1 MGSSL
6 EEVSSK
12 FTQRQKKHIPA
23 FISPVS
29 GTETRPA
36 NSHLHTRLLNPAE
49 KNSIHKCCSLVL
61 TQHSFFIAEI
71 VGPPSSLNHEIY
83 IFWPK
88 STLSHW
94 LFKKIHHGQ
103 LVYINLS
110 WMFYRAPL
118 CEEMLHVL
126 CFRHRLEQGFSNLIV
141 GPLIGSWAPHF
152 TRTPHIRH
160 TNLTI

>member
-36 NSHLHTRLLNPAE
+36 NSHLHTRLLSPAE

-110 WMFYRAPL
+110 WMFYRAP
-118 CEEMLHVL
+118 CVRKCYFVL
-126 CFRHRLEQGFSNLIV
+126 GTDLSRASQTSLWGPSLVRGPHILQ
-141 GPLIGSWAPHF
+141 GPLIF
-152 TRTPHIRH
+152 VTQI
-160 TNLTI
+160 